1 MQHCRDWKLFLNT
14 GRKRMEIF
22 TSYGKG
28 AFISFIVNVKDDTYV
43 CAHMPRKTEN
53 LAKTGDYSEL
63 LPRLIHASAY
73 ESDCE
78 QLFEK
83 LSLEYLRK
91 FRDGL
96 NENNDSGS
104 FYMDYQVKDLS
115 IKRWGR
121 VSVYAVDNDEF
132 NSAEHVMILF
142 QDITEQ
148 KEKDTPGGI

>member
-1 MQHCRDWKLFLNT
+1 
-14 GRKRMEIF
+14 MEIF

-78 QLFEK
+78 QLFK
-83 LSLEYLRK
+83 NSALNARK

-104 FYMDYQVKDLS
+104 FYMDYQ
-115 IKRWGR
+115 
-121 VSVYAVDNDEF
+121 
-132 NSAEHVMILF
+132 
-142 QDITEQ
+142 
-148 KEKDTPGGI
+148 

>member
-1 MQHCRDWKLFLNT
+1 
-14 GRKRMEIF
+14 MEIF

-78 QLFEK
+78 QLLEK

-96 NENNDSGS
+96 NETNDSGS

-121 VSVYAVDNDEF
+121 VSVYAVDND
-132 NSAEHVMILF
+132 
-142 QDITEQ
+142 
-148 KEKDTPGGI
+148 